1 MKMQN
6 EMRSPRD
13 GVVVALKAA
22 EGATVGAGEV
32 LAVIE

>member
-6 EMRSPRD
+6 E
-13 GVVVALKAA
+13 LKAPKSGRIA
-22 EGATVGAGEV
+22 ALSLREGATVGAGEV